1 MSKKLAKRLMQ
12 HIPVVQTSFEQEFN
26 NSAKAEKIRE
36 SMHTFYPQFR
46 DFFFQFFKN
55 S

>member
-26 NSAKAEKIRE
+26 NSAKAEE
-36 SMHTFYPQFR
+36 
-46 DFFFQFFKN
+46 
-55 S
+55 

>member
-1 MSKKLAKRLMQ
+1 MSKKLAKRAMQ

-36 SMHTFYPQFR
+36 SMHTFYLQFR
-46 DFFFQFFKN
+46 DFFFSIF
-55 S
+55 